1 LKIADFR
8 LESLNQFRSCIR
20 FVIPAPIFIGINSS
34 RNPGFFETQN
44 GDVMFQTVILT
55 ISDRGSRGERQDSS
69 GPMIEAMIKDLPAE
83 VIHYEIIPDEK
94 GIIAAALKKAADQ
107 LKADLILT
115 TGGTGLSPRDVTPDA
130 TLEVIEKQVP
140 GFAEAMRAESLK
152 KTPHA
157 MISRAV
163 CGIRGS
169 SLIVNLPGSPK
180 SVKENL
186 SVILPALPHAL
197 LKLKGD
203 PAECGQP

>member
-1 LKIADFR
+1 M
-8 LESLNQFRSCIR
+8 NT
-20 FVIPAPIFIGINSS
+20 INF
-34 RNPGFFETQN
+34 GAGKT
-44 GDVMFQTVILT
+44 MFKVVVLT
-55 ISDRGSRGERQDSS
+55 ISDRGSKGEREDSS
-69 GPMIEAMIKDLPAE
+69 GPLIREMVKDLPAE

-94 GIIAAALKKAADQ
+94 EVIIEALKRSSDE

-130 TLEVIEKQVP
+130 TRRVIEKEVP
-140 GFAEAMRAESLK
+140 GFSEAMRAESLK

-163 CGIRGS
+163 SGIRGS

-197 LKLKGD
+197 SKLKGD
-203 PAECGQP
+203 PSECGQT

>member
-1 LKIADFR
+1 
-8 LESLNQFRSCIR
+8 
-20 FVIPAPIFIGINSS
+20 
-34 RNPGFFETQN
+34 
-44 GDVMFQTVILT
+44 MFKVVILT
-55 ISDRGSRGERQDSS
+55 ISDRGSKGEREDSS
-69 GPMIEAMIKDLPAE
+69 GPLIREMLKDIPAK

-94 GIIAAALKKAADQ
+94 EQIVKALKRCADE

-130 TLEVIEKQVP
+130 TLEVIEKEVP
-140 GFAEAMRAESLK
+140 GFSEAMRAQSLK

-157 MISRAV
+157 MISRAIV
-163 CGIRGS
+163 GIRGS

-197 LKLKGD
+197 SKLKGD
-203 PAECGQP
+203 PSECAQE

>member
-1 LKIADFR
+1 
-8 LESLNQFRSCIR
+8 
-20 FVIPAPIFIGINSS
+20 
-34 RNPGFFETQN
+34 
-44 GDVMFQTVILT
+44 MFKVAILT
-55 ISDRGSRGERQDSS
+55 ISDRGSKGEREDSS
-69 GPMIEAMIKDLPAE
+69 GPLIRETVKDLPAK

-94 GIIAAALKKAADQ
+94 EIIIEALKKSADQ

-130 TLEVIEKQVP
+130 TLKVIEREVP
-140 GFAEAMRAESLK
+140 GFSEAMRAESLK

-197 LKLKGD
+197 SKLMGD
-203 PAECGQP
+203 PSECGQK